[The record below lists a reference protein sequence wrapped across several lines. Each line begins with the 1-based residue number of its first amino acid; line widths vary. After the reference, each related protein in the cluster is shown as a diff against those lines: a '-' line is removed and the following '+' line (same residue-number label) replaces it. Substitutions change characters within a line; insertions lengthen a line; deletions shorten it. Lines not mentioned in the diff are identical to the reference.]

1 MNRHYP
7 TLQFPVDRGPQR
19 YEQLKDLFRIAEKM
33 KGYGIRVDQAAI
45 TRHIDSAVARA
56 ERFKTM
62 FLQITGLPEEAL
74 GESGAGQTQAIRDY
88 FWETLGAPPVIFHKK
103 TKKPQFNTPTLVIYA
118 KDFKDEPLRSAA
130 AALYGLRAART
141 ALRFASAYRAVSLRN
156 NGRIH
161 FGFNPLGTKGVRW
174 SSAQSFRWFD
184 QDLKEW
190 VEYSLNAQNV
200 PSKEPFHAFEPGVP
214 TKLALSLRDCF
225 VPDPGCVFFKAD
237 YEALE
242 LRLIAYNSGAKRLI
256 SWIESGGDPHMENA
270 KGMFLEAKLP
280 HDASKDSKAHK
291 VYREA
296 AKPCAYAFTYQSPS
310 GRGNDKYPE
319 TYKALKKLF
328 PNLQEPYVNVLV
340 DRFFALHPEIRAMQA
355 GIAKALESEGKI
367 TLAGTGDCLY
377 LPPSMRGKN
386 QATNYIHQSGG
397 GMLINRAIIE
407 IDRKIL
413 WKPNHTA
420 VLLQV
425 HDELSGQ
432 IHEDEIDR
440 VCDIIEEE
448 MGRPANF
455 GGTVAG
461 VPAAVDLGLSW
472 GSTKGRK

>member
-1 MNRHYP
+1 MNRHFP
-7 TLQFPVDRGPQR
+7 TLEFPVSKGPTR
-19 YEQLKDLFRIAEKM
+19 YNQLKDLFRIAEKM
-33 KGYGIRVDQAAI
+33 KGYGILVDQAAV
-45 TRHIDSAVARA
+45 TRHIESAQARA
-56 ERFKTM
+56 ERFKRM
-62 FLQITGLPEEAL
+62 FLELTGLPEEAL
-74 GESGAGQTQAIRDY
+74 GDAGAGQTQAIRDY
-88 FWETLGAPPVIFHKK
+88 FWGTLGAPPVIFHKK

-141 ALRFASAYRAVSLRN
+141 ALRFASAYRAVSLHN

-174 SSAQSFRWFD
+174 SSSQSYRWFD
-184 QDLKEW
+184 QDLKDW

-200 PSKEPFHAFEPGVP
+200 PSKEPVHEFVAGEK

-256 SWIESGGDPHMENA
+256 DWIETNADPHMENA

-280 HDASKDSKAHK
+280 PDANKNNKEHK

-319 TYKALKKLF
+319 TYKALKKMF
-328 PNLQEPYVNVLV
+328 PNLAEPYVNVLV
-340 DRFFALHPEIRAMQA
+340 DRFFQLHPEIRAMQA
-355 GIAKALESEGKI
+355 GIARALETTGKI
-367 TLAGTGDCLY
+367 ELAGTGDCLY

-407 IDRKIL
+407 IDRQLL
-413 WKPNHTA
+413 WKPEHSA

-432 IHEDEIDR
+432 IHESEIDR
-440 VCDIIEEE
+440 VCDVIECE
-448 MGRPANF
+448 MGKPAQF
-455 GGTVAG
+455 GGTYSG
-461 VPAAVDLGLSW
+461 VPAECALGPSW
-472 GSTKGRK
+472 GETKDRK